1 MELHLVHAL
10 ALTPYEATLTSLDWE
25 TVAAQDY
32 ATHILYCRETKT
44 ILFHSSTQ
52 KFDPFEEI
60 SKIEQIFQNC
70 LIPVRKSNMIF
81 VMGEGENVMCAEDV
95 KKHFQ

>member
-10 ALTPYEATLTSLDWE
+10 ALTPFEATLTELDWE

-44 ILFHSSTQ
+44 ILFHSNTQ
-52 KFDPFEEI
+52 KCDPFEEI
-60 SKIEQIFQNC
+60 SKIEKIFANC
-70 LIPVRKSNMIF
+70 LIPVHKSQMIF
-81 VMGEGENVMCAEDV
+81 VLEEGENEMCAEDV